1 MSAGAQLSSVST
13 ALSEMTKRVTDIA
26 DSLSGTDRDDVA
38 SVLYE
43 VERSLANAT
52 RRLEKAVDALR

>member
-13 ALSEMTKRVTDIA
+13 ALSEMTQRVTDIA

-38 SVLYE
+38 TVLYE
-43 VERSLANAT
+43 VERSLATAT

>member
-13 ALSEMTKRVTDIA
+13 ALNEMTHRVTEIA
-26 DSLSGTDRDDVA
+26 DSLADTDRDDVA
-38 SVLYE
+38 AVLYE
-43 VERSLANAT
+43 VERSLTNAT

>member
-43 VERSLANAT
+43 VERSLATAT

>member
-13 ALSEMTKRVTDIA
+13 ALTEMTKRVTDIA
-26 DSLSGTDRDDVA
+26 DSLAGTDRDDVA
-38 SVLYE
+38 AVLYE

-52 RRLEKAVDALR
+52 RRLQKAVDALR